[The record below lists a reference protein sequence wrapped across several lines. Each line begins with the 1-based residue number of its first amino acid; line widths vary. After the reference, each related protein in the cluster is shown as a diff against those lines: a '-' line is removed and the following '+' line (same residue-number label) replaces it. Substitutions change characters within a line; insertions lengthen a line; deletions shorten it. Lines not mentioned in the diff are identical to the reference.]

1 MYPAFDWSLCA
12 PGHHGYQRACDLI
25 SGQASVDHVGHQCS
39 HAPGRPILHLV
50 SNPLADLGRLGVS
63 TIRVES
69 RGLNLAGLE
78 GSAMSQ
84 DAPSNAGELIGER
97 DGKDVVMQSLLCRFD
112 PRLKPIALPML
123 WPHLDQHHPGR
134 LDVQSVQI
142 AVAPFWYA
150 AEDCSVSSRDLFR
163 YQPKPRAEVAALRK
177 RVSRS
182 DCGHHRTRDD
192 WPNAGYAHQPLAAF
206 ILPRQRFDLAG

>member
-1 MYPAFDWSLCA
+1 
-12 PGHHGYQRACDLI
+12 
-25 SGQASVDHVGHQCS
+25 
-39 HAPGRPILHLV
+39 

-112 PRLKPIALPML
+112 PRLKAIAFPMVR
-123 WPHLDQHHPGR
+123 PHLDQHLPGR
-134 LDVQSVQI
+134 LDDQGAQI
-142 AVAPFWYA
+142 AIAPF
-150 AEDCSVSSRDLFR
+150 
-163 YQPKPRAEVAALRK
+163 
-177 RVSRS
+177 
-182 DCGHHRTRDD
+182 
-192 WPNAGYAHQPLAAF
+192 
-206 ILPRQRFDLAG
+206 

>member
-1 MYPAFDWSLCA
+1 
-12 PGHHGYQRACDLI
+12 
-25 SGQASVDHVGHQCS
+25 
-39 HAPGRPILHLV
+39 
-50 SNPLADLGRLGVS
+50 
-63 TIRVES
+63 
-69 RGLNLAGLE
+69 
-78 GSAMSQ
+78 MSQ

-112 PRLKPIALPML
+112 PRLTPIALPML

-134 LDVQSVQI
+134 LDEQGAQTAI
-142 AVAPFWYA
+142 APLSCA

-182 DCGHHRTRDD
+182 DFGHHRTRDD
-192 WPNAGYAHQPLAAF
+192 WSNAGYAHQPLAAF

>member
-1 MYPAFDWSLCA
+1 MSDPCAPFAAVHERAIDPNVWSGRALQEDFSEFEGCGGLASMYPAFDWSLCA
-12 PGHHGYQRACDLI
+12 PGHHGDQRACDLI
-25 SGQASVDHVGHQCS
+25 NGYSVCMRREVPCS
-39 HAPGRPILHLV
+39 FSFLIL
-50 SNPLADLGRLGVS
+50 SQNLGRLGVS

-69 RGLNLAGLE
+69 RGLYLAGLE

-134 LDVQSVQI
+134 LDEQGAQI
-142 AVAPFWYA
+142 AIAPF
-150 AEDCSVSSRDLFR
+150 
-163 YQPKPRAEVAALRK
+163 
-177 RVSRS
+177 
-182 DCGHHRTRDD
+182 
-192 WPNAGYAHQPLAAF
+192 
-206 ILPRQRFDLAG
+206 

>member
-1 MYPAFDWSLCA
+1 MSLVGTNRPNEDVRIHGSFRRDNGHATDIGRRQNLTHCMVRPCGARGFHDPADAVLHQCIRPLIGEFVLRAIMGISARAISLA
-12 PGHHGYQRACDLI
+12 DRL
-25 SGQASVDHVGHQCS
+25 SGPCGHQCS

-97 DGKDVVMQSLLCRFD
+97 DGKDVVMQSLLRRLD

-123 WPHLDQHHPGR
+123 WPHLHQHHPGR
-134 LDVQSVQI
+134 LDEQGAQI
-142 AVAPFWYA
+142 AIAPF
-150 AEDCSVSSRDLFR
+150 
-163 YQPKPRAEVAALRK
+163 
-177 RVSRS
+177 
-182 DCGHHRTRDD
+182 
-192 WPNAGYAHQPLAAF
+192 
-206 ILPRQRFDLAG
+206 

>member
-1 MYPAFDWSLCA
+1 MSALGGKADV
-12 PGHHGYQRACDLI
+12 I
-25 SGQASVDHVGHQCS
+25 CS
-39 HAPGRPILHLV
+39 C
-50 SNPLADLGRLGVS
+50 
-63 TIRVES
+63 ES

-134 LDVQSVQI
+134 LDEQGCADS
-142 AVAPFWYA
+142 
-150 AEDCSVSSRDLFR
+150 DCPVLICCRGFFGSTARSVSVPAPATRRSRGPSKTRLPFR
-163 YQPKPRAEVAALRK
+163 LRPPSH
-177 RVSRS
+177 SR
-182 DCGHHRTRDD
+182 
-192 WPNAGYAHQPLAAF
+192 
-206 ILPRQRFDLAG
+206 